1 MEVSKDNQHFRG
13 SGRRGVGEVMGVLRA
28 PHSQWAPP
36 HCPSRGWD
44 GAAGT
49 RTKAGSPEIPDVQ
62 VHLCCGPDAGVV
74 ACSSQIRSTDRIL
87 LTPQP
92 AGPHTKL
99 LRVFPTHCSPP
110 AFSSAAS
117 VAGRCALTP
126 AQVQER
132 EGSTAT
138 NAEGRTS
145 PSPLS
150 GHVWLLC

>member
-1 MEVSKDNQHFRG
+1 MEVSKDNEHFRG

-44 GAAGT
+44 CAAGT
-49 RTKAGSPEIPDVQ
+49 GSEAGSLEVPDVQ
-62 VHLCCGPDAGVV
+62 VHLCCGPDGVV
-74 ACSSQIRSTDRIL
+74 ARSSQVRSKYRTL

-99 LRVFPTHCSPP
+99 LRVFLTRCSPP

-117 VAGRCALTP
+117 VAGRS
-126 AQVQER
+126 R
-132 EGSTAT
+132 
-138 NAEGRTS
+138 
-145 PSPLS
+145 
-150 GHVWLLC
+150 